1 LLLNERRSHEIRI
14 KRRRCNAATGVA
26 LLHHCADPPV
36 TRAPRS
42 AAPRGQRAGEYGS
55 VIVGKLLKKDQYN
68 YGFDSQTCGYGNL
81 VTKGIVDPT
90 EVVRSAAAR
99 CLKK

>member
-1 LLLNERRSHEIRI
+1 MT
-14 KRRRCNAATGVA
+14 A
-26 LLHHCADPPV
+26 
-36 TRAPRS
+36 RS
-42 AAPRGQRAGEYGS
+42 AARQIAVSAGEYGS

-99 CLKK
+99 CLKKMKGRPWATLPSSAIPHCIRAAVLDDGVRPTN

>member
-1 LLLNERRSHEIRI
+1 MRAQPRDPLRALH
-14 KRRRCNAATGVA
+14 RRCNAATGVA